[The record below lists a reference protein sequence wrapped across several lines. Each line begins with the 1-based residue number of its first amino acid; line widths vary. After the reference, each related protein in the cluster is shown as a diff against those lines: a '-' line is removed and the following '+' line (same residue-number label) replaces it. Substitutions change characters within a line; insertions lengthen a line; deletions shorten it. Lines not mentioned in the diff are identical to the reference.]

1 MKLFLKLILLT
12 TFLVLISCSSQD
24 NILKVHNEIVKIES
38 ETIEEY
44 NNQSTIYAQ
53 SAAIKLAVSKLEQLD
68 TNGLPQDYKNAIL
81 GVKEAWEGWQRALDQ
96 ANIEKADVFN
106 DLSQERIENLNKV
119 AESNGLIIQRP

>member
-1 MKLFLKLILLT
+1 M
-12 TFLVLISCSSQD
+12 
-24 NILKVHNEIVKIES
+24 HNEIVKIES